1 MFPLFVFA
9 ELWSATRKSVP
20 RPAGPSS
27 SSFYAVFV
35 LLGNTAQKGGRRVE
49 PVPAVGGLTQHVI
62 PSVLAPSYDADGK
75 SLDESSKIGVM
86 NQSYSWPR

>member
-1 MFPLFVFA
+1 MCLYDTEHAPQVLLKREFA
-9 ELWSATRKSVP
+9 ERMDL
-20 RPAGPSS
+20 SS
-27 SSFYAVFV
+27 SITFYSHVSRPPLV
-35 LLGNTAQKGGRRVE
+35 PPPTSPYRKGV
-49 PVPAVGGLTQHVI
+49 TQHVI